1 MLLETGVSVML
12 YASEDQAYELSED
25 CPTGSLV
32 EETFTILEQENE
44 VFVKACLTVVD
55 DFWVIIISA

>member
-12 YASEDQAYELSED
+12 YASEDQAYMLSED
-25 CPTGSLV
+25 RTTGSLV
-32 EETFTILEQENE
+32 EEIFAILEQENE
-44 VFVKACLTVVD
+44 VFVKACFTVVD

>member
-1 MLLETGVSVML
+1 ML

-32 EETFTILEQENE
+32 EEIFAILEQENE

-55 DFWVIIISA
+55 DFGLIIISA

>member
-12 YASEDQAYELSED
+12 YSSEDQAYVLSED
-25 CPTGSLV
+25 RTTGSLV
-32 EETFTILEQENE
+32 EEILANLEQENE

-55 DFWVIIISA
+55 DFWVMIISA

>member
-1 MLLETGVSVML
+1 ML

-25 CPTGSLV
+25 CTTGSLV
-32 EETFTILEQENE
+32 EETFAILEQENE

>member
-1 MLLETGVSVML
+1 MLLETVVSVML
-12 YASEDQAYELSED
+12 YASEDQAYVLSED
-25 CPTGSLV
+25 CPMGSLV
-32 EETFTILEQENE
+32 EEIFAILEQENE

>member
-1 MLLETGVSVML
+1 ML

-32 EETFTILEQENE
+32 EEILTILEQENK

>member
-1 MLLETGVSVML
+1 ML
-12 YASEDQAYELSED
+12 YASEDQAYVLSED
-25 CPTGSLV
+25 CPMGSLV
-32 EETFTILEQENE
+32 EEIFAILEQENE

>member
-1 MLLETGVSVML
+1 ML
-12 YASEDQAYELSED
+12 YASEDQAYMLSED
-25 CPTGSLV
+25 RTTGSLV

-44 VFVKACLTVVD
+44 VFVKACFTVVD

>member
-1 MLLETGVSVML
+1 ML
-12 YASEDQAYELSED
+12 YASEDQAQVLSED

-32 EETFTILEQENE
+32 EETFANLEQENE

>member
-25 CPTGSLV
+25 RTTGSLV
-32 EETFTILEQENE
+32 EEIFANLEQENE

-55 DFWVIIISA
+55 DFWVMIISA

>member
-12 YASEDQAYELSED
+12 YSSEDQAYELGED
-25 CPTGSLV
+25 CTTGSFV
-32 EETFTILEQENE
+32 EEILTILEQENE

-55 DFWVIIISA
+55 DFWVMIISA

>member
-1 MLLETGVSVML
+1 ML
-12 YASEDQAYELSED
+12 YASEDQAYVLSED

-32 EETFTILEQENE
+32 EEILTILEQENE
-44 VFVKACLTVVD
+44 VFVKACFTVAD

>member
-1 MLLETGVSVML
+1 ML

-25 CPTGSLV
+25 CPMGSLV
-32 EETFTILEQENE
+32 EEIFANLEQENE
-44 VFVKACLTVVD
+44 VFIKACFTVAD

>member
-1 MLLETGVSVML
+1 ML

-32 EETFTILEQENE
+32 EEILTILEQENE
-44 VFVKACLTVVD
+44 VFVKACLTVED
-55 DFWVIIISA
+55 DFWVMIISA

>member
-12 YASEDQAYELSED
+12 YASEDQAYVLSED
-25 CPTGSLV
+25 YPTGSLV
-32 EETFTILEQENE
+32 EETFANLEQENE

-55 DFWVIIISA
+55 DFWVMIISA

>member
-12 YASEDQAYELSED
+12 YASEDQAYVLSED
-25 CPTGSLV
+25 CTTGSLV
-32 EETFTILEQENE
+32 EETFANLEQENE
-44 VFVKACLTVVD
+44 VFVKACFTVVD

>member
-1 MLLETGVSVML
+1 ML

-25 CPTGSLV
+25 CPTGYLV
-32 EETFTILEQENE
+32 EEIFAILGQENE

>member
-12 YASEDQAYELSED
+12 YSSEDQACVLSED
-25 CPTGSLV
+25 CTTGSLV
-32 EETFTILEQENE
+32 EEIFANLEQDNE
-44 VFVKACLTVVD
+44 VFVKACLIVVD